1 MILSDLEQDISHL
14 HHFCLFYKMRMLNRT
29 SFRVSGSRQTVI
41 SAQGADHW
49 VRQGLSTQHPTVVIP
64 TDDIV
69 LKERKTGYI
78 SVGVPSQSST

>member
-1 MILSDLEQDISHL
+1 M
-14 HHFCLFYKMRMLNRT
+14 
-29 SFRVSGSRQTVI
+29 I

-49 VRQGLSTQHPTVVIP
+49 VRQGLSTQLPTVVIP